1 MKVGEN
7 IFYKLKKNYTV
18 VYIMGGITIIA
29 IVSSAYFSYQTYLYS
44 RNHIYAIDSKGQ
56 MLPLT
61 LLDGKKDRMK
71 QVMAN
76 ADLFVNYA
84 YDIDAFNYKEKKER
98 LSWLLDNQVIRIFK
112 DKENQGYYNQ
122 LLQYNIVQH
131 AKVLPETMQWT
142 EDNGTY
148 TLRFISQIQI
158 INTGEKQVYNIQV
171 KLRMIDVSINYPYNP
186 YGLLIVDYVEEQKQ
200 LIQDKEQLKKL
211 EEE

>member
-7 IFYKLKKNYTV
+7 IFYKLKRNSVAVYVMAGITV
-18 VYIMGGITIIA
+18 VSVLGA
-29 IVSSAYFSYQTYLYS
+29 LFFSYQTYLHS

-56 MLPLT
+56 MLPLQ
-61 LLDGKKDRMK
+61 LIDEKKDRIK

-142 EDNGTY
+142 EENGTY

>member
-7 IFYKLKKNYTV
+7 IFYKLKKNHTV
-18 VYIMGGITIIA
+18 VYIMGAIA
-29 IVSSAYFSYQTYLYS
+29 VISIVSSAYFSYQTYLYS

>member
-7 IFYKLKKNYTV
+7 IFYKLKKHYTV
-18 VYIMGGITIIA
+18 VYIMGAITIIA

-211 EEE
+211 EEQ

>member
-7 IFYKLKKNYTV
+7 IFYKLKKNHTV
-18 VYIMGGITIIA
+18 VYVMGAIA
-29 IVSSAYFSYQTYLYS
+29 VISIVSSAYFSYQTYLYS

-142 EDNGTY
+142 EENGKY
-148 TLRFISQIQI
+148 SLRFITQIQI

-171 KLRMIDVSINYPYNP
+171 RLSMIDVSINYPYNP

-200 LIQDKEQLKKL
+200 LIQDKEQLQKI
-211 EEE
+211 EEQ

>member
-18 VYIMGGITIIA
+18 VYIMGAITIIA

-84 YDIDAFNYKEKKER
+84 YDIDAINYKEKKER
-98 LSWLLDNQVIRIFK
+98 LS
-112 DKENQGYYNQ
+112 
-122 LLQYNIVQH
+122 
-131 AKVLPETMQWT
+131 
-142 EDNGTY
+142 
-148 TLRFISQIQI
+148 
-158 INTGEKQVYNIQV
+158 
-171 KLRMIDVSINYPYNP
+171 
-186 YGLLIVDYVEEQKQ
+186 
-200 LIQDKEQLKKL
+200 
-211 EEE
+211 

>member
-18 VYIMGGITIIA
+18 VYIMGAITIIA

-142 EDNGTY
+142 EENGTY

-211 EEE
+211 EEQ

>member
-7 IFYKLKKNYTV
+7 IFYKLKKNHTV
-18 VYIMGGITIIA
+18 VYVMGAIA
-29 IVSSAYFSYQTYLYS
+29 VISIVSSAYFSYQTYLYS

-142 EDNGTY
+142 EENGTY

>member
-7 IFYKLKKNYTV
+7 IFYKLKRNYTV
-18 VYIMGGITIIA
+18 VYIMGAITVIS

>member
-18 VYIMGGITIIA
+18 VYIMGAITIIA
-29 IVSSAYFSYQTYLYS
+29 IVSSAYFSYQTDLYS

>member
-18 VYIMGGITIIA
+18 VYIMGAISIIA

-122 LLQYNIVQH
+122 LLQYNIVQN

>member
-142 EDNGTY
+142 EENGTY

-211 EEE
+211 EEQ